1 MDNFYAKLITQKK
14 GKKMAKEDI
23 FSKINLKD
31 YNNIL
36 ENILEQKAF
45 TEDVKNLLLSM
56 LYKIENGYQDYETVK
71 VNVPSKKYFLKKVVQ
86 IIKEECNKI
95 ELIKPLSEES
105 KILEEKNINYIVNK
119 EEGKI
124 TVYPN
129 ERMILE
135 ALITLNQKEII
146 LEENYELF
154 SLGLEEILTKGNR
167 MNSAEV
173 IRDFN
178 GWSWD
183 ITTSQMESK
192 NINVVYQNLLILLG
206 NNFIQKW
213 ITDANVQEE
222 EEIELPN
229 NEILR
234 SKYND
239 SFGMTKEEMQE
250 DNNIDYIQKMKE
262 LLIKKYGEKHTE
274 EFINQLV
281 KVAIA
286 IGCNR
291 NKEQK
296 NIVLEKQKEVKEKL
310 EKMQDNQKYLE
321 ELSKNKKEIT
331 IKIKQIDKLLSD
343 EKLLKEEYEKRN
355 KLLPN
360 KKKIFSVSH
369 LKIMLEKERKE
380 SLEQIKQCNKQM
392 EPKEFVKTKKELEEK
407 NEFFKEIGIEEDK
420 KVNEEKQINNLQAC
434 FLECFIE
441 KIKKSETKKEIVDL
455 IYELRYYKQ
464 IPYKENNLSQIEICK
479 EKLENIET
487 RLIKEAC
494 EQKILKIFSEEE
506 KLNKKILENQFNSK
520 IINLENTIYI
530 LKYHKG
536 ILKIE
541 IYDTNIEEEAKE
553 IQITE
558 KAELQVKLNKK
569 IKVWE

>member
-1 MDNFYAKLITQKK
+1 
-14 GKKMAKEDI
+14 MAKEDI
-23 FSKINLKD
+23 FSRINLKD
-31 YNNIL
+31 YNSIL

-71 VNVPSKKYFLKKVVQ
+71 VNVSSKKYFLKKIVQ
-86 IIKEECNKI
+86 IIKEECKQI

-105 KILEEKNINYIVNK
+105 KILEEKNVNYIVDK

-135 ALITLNQKEII
+135 ALITLNQKEIE
-146 LEENYELF
+146 LEEEYELF
-154 SLGLEEILTKGNR
+154 ALGIKEILTRGNR
-167 MNSAEV
+167 MNFAEV
-173 IRDFN
+173 MRDFN

-192 NINVVYQNLLILLG
+192 NINIVYQNLLILLG
-206 NNFIQKW
+206 NHFMQTW
-213 ITDANVQEE
+213 ITDGNEQEE

-239 SFGMTKEEMQE
+239 SFGMTKEEVQE
-250 DNNIDYIQKMKE
+250 DNKIDYIKKMQE
-262 LLIKKYGEKHTE
+262 ILIKKYGEEKAE
-274 EFINQLV
+274 SFINQLI
-281 KVAIA
+281 KTAIA

-296 NIVLEKQKEVKEKL
+296 EIVLKRQKEIEQKL
-310 EKMQDNQKYLE
+310 EKMQDNKKYLE
-321 ELSKNKKEIT
+321 ELSKEKKELT
-331 IKIKQIDKLLSD
+331 LKIKKIDTLLND
-343 EKLLKEEYEKRN
+343 EKLLKEEYDERN
-355 KLLPN
+355 SKLPN

-380 SLEQIKQCNKQM
+380 SLEQIKEYNKQM
-392 EPKEFVKTKKELEEK
+392 RPEEFVKTKKELEEK
-407 NEFFKEIGIEEDK
+407 YEFFKEIGIEGDK
-420 KVNEEKQINNLQAC
+420 KVNEEKQINDLQQY

-441 KIKKSETKKEIVDL
+441 KIRKAETKKEIISL

-464 IPYKENNLSQIEICK
+464 IPYKDANLGETKTNKSKI
-479 EKLENIET
+479 ENIER
-487 RLIKEAC
+487 RLIRKAC
-494 EQKILKIFSEEE
+494 EQKILTTFSEKES
-506 KLNKKILENQFNSK
+506 LNKKILENQFNSK

-536 ILKIE
+536 ILRIE
-541 IYDTNIEEEAKE
+541 IFDTTIEE
-553 IQITE
+553 
-558 KAELQVKLNKK
+558 
-569 IKVWE
+569 

>member
-1 MDNFYAKLITQKK
+1 
-14 GKKMAKEDI
+14 MAKEDI

-71 VNVPSKKYFLKKVVQ
+71 VNVSSKKYFLKKVVQ
-86 IIKEECNKI
+86 IIKEECKEI
-95 ELIKPLSEES
+95 KLVKPLSEES
-105 KILEEKNINYIVNK
+105 KELEEKNVNYIVNK

-129 ERMILE
+129 ERMMLE
-135 ALITLNQKEII
+135 ALIALNQKEII
-146 LEENYELF
+146 LEEEYELF
-154 SLGLEEILTKGNR
+154 SLGLAEILTKGNK

-192 NINVVYQNLLILLG
+192 NINLVYQNLLILLG
-206 NNFIQKW
+206 NNFMQTW
-213 ITDANVQEE
+213 ITDGKEQEE

-250 DNNIDYIQKMKE
+250 DNHVDYIQKMKD
-262 LLIKKYGEKHTE
+262 LLIKKYGEEKAE
-274 EFINQLV
+274 SFINQLI
-281 KVAIA
+281 KTSIA
-286 IGCNR
+286 IGCNV
-291 NKEQK
+291 NKKQK
-296 NIVLEKQKEVKEKL
+296 EIVLKIQKEVKEDL
-310 EKMQDNQKYLE
+310 EKMQDNKKYLE
-321 ELSKNKKEIT
+321 ELSKKKKEAN
-331 IKIKQIDKLLSD
+331 IKIKKIDTFLSD

-355 KLLPN
+355 SKLPN
-360 KKKIFSVSH
+360 KEKIFSVSH
-369 LKIMLEKERKE
+369 LRIMLEKERKE
-380 SLEQIKQCNKQM
+380 KLEQIKKYNKQM
-392 EPKEFVKTKKELEEK
+392 EPKEFVKTKHELEEK
-407 NEFFKEIGIEEDK
+407 IKFFEDISIEEK
-420 KVNEEKQINNLQAC
+420 NKVNEEKQIEILQKEFLKC
-434 FLECFIE
+434 FEE
-441 KIKKSETKKEIVDL
+441 KIIKSETKKEISDL
-455 IYELRYYKQ
+455 LYQLRYYEQ
-464 IPYKENNLSQIEICK
+464 IPYKENQLNKMETINNQIQK
-479 EKLENIET
+479 IEEE
-487 RLIKEAC
+487 LIKKAC
-494 EQKILKIFSEEE
+494 NQKVLVTFSKNKNLNSKLLKLLFIT
-506 KLNKKILENQFNSK
+506 K

-530 LKYHKG
+530 LKYRKG

-541 IYDTNIEEEAKE
+541 IYDTTIQEDEKE
-553 IQITE
+553 IEITE
-558 KAELQVKLNKK
+558 KVELQVKLNKK